1 MQKGLAKYSAA
12 LTVMAEP
19 MRQSILSII
28 GQSGKLRGKDI
39 LDKLDLTQPT
49 LSHHMNVLLGAGL
62 VTARK
67 EGRCVWYSINK
78 TTVKSI
84 ADAIISLNQETTVTV
99 EITKAVSKKP
109 ATKPA
114 VKPVSK
120 PKVEK
125 KPVVVEKPD
134 IKDKKNKDKDKKK
147 KKKNKD
153 KDKDKTKKKKK

>member
-19 MRQSILSII
+19 MRQNILSII
-28 GQSGKLRGKDI
+28 GQAGKLRGKDI

-67 EGRCVWYSINK
+67 EGRCIWYSINK
-78 TTVKSI
+78 TTVSAL

-99 EITKAVSKKP
+99 DIIKP
-109 ATKPA
+109 AAKVA
-114 VKPVSK
+114 VKPAA
-120 PKVEK
+120 
-125 KPVVVEKPD
+125 KPVNKTTKAAKAPVIVEESD
-134 IKDKKNKDKDKKK
+134 TKDKKSKDKDKKK
-147 KKKNKD
+147 KKKS